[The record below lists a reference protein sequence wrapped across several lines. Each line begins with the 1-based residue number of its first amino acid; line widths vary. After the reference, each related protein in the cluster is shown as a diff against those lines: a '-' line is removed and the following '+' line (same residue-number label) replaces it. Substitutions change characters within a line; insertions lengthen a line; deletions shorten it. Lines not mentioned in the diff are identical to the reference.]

1 MQCTGFCEF
10 RLCLCSFAE
19 SSIGRGRNLQVCLH
33 FILCYLCFKGHQVED
48 HKAKKKKKWFRTNW
62 TKLCRR
68 KRASSKKKKKKCG
81 IRHRHLCNF
90 PHPLRRQFF
99 RGYAL
104 LEEAIFTD
112 GRIFSYYMGK
122 IWLKSWWKISSNWVW
137 GSQVMKFE
145 QIWTNAIEWHGEAE
159 IKKKNHIF
167 LLSPEIHWSLK
178 PLGSSYCLPT
188 FSCRR
193 MGRQYS
199 LCQL

>member
-1 MQCTGFCEF
+1 MWNPAQT
-10 RLCLCSFAE
+10 
-19 SSIGRGRNLQVCLH
+19 
-33 FILCYLCFKGHQVED
+33 
-48 HKAKKKKKWFRTNW
+48 
-62 TKLCRR
+62 
-68 KRASSKKKKKKCG
+68 
-81 IRHRHLCNF
+81 LCNF

-188 FSCRR
+188 FSCRS

-199 LCQL
+199 LCQLYLLKIVSYLKNNDFLCTPQDDTKMPGDTKHYAISVCSECL